1 MTGPGLMHDP
11 APAATAATV
20 ATASRDLSRALRFVV
35 AAATVALWV
44 AIGWGARLDANAF
57 LLVGVPITVGF
68 QRLVARRP
76 LHALW
81 VRDATA
87 FRLDRA
93 AVVIAIALAIAPAI
107 ALGRMLGASDFDPVR
122 VGWYLCAIAGAGA
135 AGFAFRALDRAALRA
150 VVGCLV
156 VAGGIGILLMV
167 AAWHARG
174 MPRPVGVGHGL
185 WWLLLYL
192 PVTFVLEEVF
202 FRGALDAWVHRPGE
216 RHGVASALFVSALW
230 GLWHVPVI
238 PGVDAT
244 RALGLVVVHSATGIP
259 LSLWWRRG
267 GNLAGPALAHA
278 AIDAVRNALLG

>member
-1 MTGPGLMHDP
+1 MHDR
-11 APAATAATV
+11 AMPAASAPVAV
-20 ATASRDLSRALRFVV
+20 ATRDVPRALRFAVGT
-35 AAATVALWV
+35 ATVALWV

-57 LLVGVPITVGF
+57 LLVGVPLTVGF
-68 QRLVARRP
+68 QLLVARRP

-81 VRDATA
+81 VRDATT

-93 AVVIAIALAIAPAI
+93 AAAIAVTLAVVPAI
-107 ALGRMLGASDFDPVR
+107 ALVRLLGASGFDAVR
-122 VGWYLCAIAGAGA
+122 VGWYLCALVGAVA
-135 AGFAFRALDRAALRA
+135 AGFAFRALDRASWRALVA
-150 VVGCLV
+150 CLV
-156 VAGGIGILLMV
+156 VAGGVGILIMV
-167 AAWHARG
+167 ATWRARG
-174 MPRPVGVGHGL
+174 APAPAGVARGL

-216 RHGVASALFVSALW
+216 GHGVASALAVSVLWALW
-230 GLWHVPVI
+230 HLPLVPR
-238 PGVDAT
+238 VDPASIV
-244 RALGLVVVHSATGIP
+244 GILVVHVAIGVP